1 MCAIAGRSICTASL
15 SRRAIIRPATERV
28 GTALRVCLPEGSVR
42 VPSDERA
49 LGQIALNLLAKA
61 VRFTLAGGL
70 GIALT
75 RRDGEVGFSVFD
87 TGIDIAKEHL
97 VAVFE
102 PFGQGDTSLQRR
114 HEGTGLGLAI
124 TTRLVALGGGTIALN
139 SELSVDTA
147 VHVRL
152 PAGVP
157 LGAALPAEAAVYA
170 RMGRPA
176 RRSDAGLPRAKHM
189 HMSLEPSF
197 TLTPKPA
204 WNSRVPRV
212 FRHRNYRL
220 FFTGQLVSLLGT
232 WMQNVAL
239 GWLVFRLSHSPLL
252 LGLVTF
258 LMQAPIFF
266 ISPLAGTLADRLD
279 RRWVFVTTQSLC
291 MLQAAILTAL
301 TLTHAIGIPAILV
314 LALAVGVVTA
324 VETPTR
330 QSFTIEMV
338 GREDLRQAIAFNAMM
353 INLARTLGPAIGG
366 VLVAAIGEGLC
377 FLLNTISFAAVLTSL
392 LLMRIERRK
401 ERAATHPF
409 EDMKRGIAY
418 VARHDHIRMV
428 LILAATSACFG
439 TSYLWLMPAFA
450 KDVLHQGSQGLG
462 YLMSA
467 FGVGALLG
475 ALMVAR
481 LSDRHLPLTPT
492 LMAVF
497 LGGALILFANAP
509 SLPIG
514 LALVV
519 PTGFAYIGVAV
530 SSNTQIQLLTED
542 AMRGRV
548 LAFYSMGTLGS
559 PPLGA
564 LFLGYVADYA
574 GVAKAF
580 MLGGAICL
588 IAAAISFGSLRRRG
602 LLASIERRI
611 QSP

>member
-1 MCAIAGRSICTASL
+1 MSI
-15 SRRAIIRPATERV
+15 
-28 GTALRVCLPEGSVR
+28 
-42 VPSDERA
+42 
-49 LGQIALNLLAKA
+49 
-61 VRFTLAGGL
+61 
-70 GIALT
+70 
-75 RRDGEVGFSVFD
+75 
-87 TGIDIAKEHL
+87 
-97 VAVFE
+97 
-102 PFGQGDTSLQRR
+102 
-114 HEGTGLGLAI
+114 
-124 TTRLVALGGGTIALN
+124 
-139 SELSVDTA
+139 
-147 VHVRL
+147 
-152 PAGVP
+152 
-157 LGAALPAEAAVYA
+157 
-170 RMGRPA
+170 
-176 RRSDAGLPRAKHM
+176 
-189 HMSLEPSF
+189 EPSLAVSPDPSG
-197 TLTPKPA
+197 T
-204 WNSRVPRV
+204 SRLPRV

-220 FFTGQLVSLLGT
+220 FFAGQLVSLLGT

-239 GWLVFRLSHSPLL
+239 GWLVFRLSHSPFL

-266 ISPLAGTLADRLD
+266 ISPFAGTIADRLD

-291 MLQAAILTAL
+291 MVQAAILTVL
-301 TLTHAIGIPAILV
+301 TLTHAVGI
-314 LALAVGVVTA
+314 VTA
-324 VETPTR
+324 IETPTR

-353 INLARTLGPAIGG
+353 INLARTLGPAVGG
-366 VLVAAIGEGLC
+366 ILVAAIGEGLC
-377 FLLNTISFAAVLTSL
+377 FLLNTVSFGAVLTSL

-401 ERAATHPF
+401 DRPTTHPLD
-409 EDMKRGIAY
+409 DMKQGFTY

-450 KDVLHQGSQGLG
+450 KDVLHQGSEGLG

-492 LMAVF
+492 LMAAV

-509 SLPIG
+509 SLAIG
-514 LALVV
+514 MALVV
-519 PTGFAYIGVAV
+519 PTGFAYIGIAV
-530 SSNTQIQLLTED
+530 SSNTHIQLLTED

-564 LFLGYVADYA
+564 LLLGYIADYA

-588 IAAAISFGSLRRRG
+588 IAASVSFGNLRRRG
-602 LLASIERRI
+602 FITANERRVP
-611 QSP
+611 SS